1 MRYPKEC
8 FCINENVTRN
18 AMREYEMKRKLWY
31 DKAEELYPNYFEM
44 DVRDRLKAREVV
56 NDEIGFRI

>member
-1 MRYPKEC
+1 MRYPREC
-8 FCINENVTRN
+8 FSINEITTRN

-56 NDEIGFRI
+56 NDKIGFRI